1 MIFSNRLKYI
11 LSYELEIFEIHFIE
25 IDLVT
30 DRDADKVH
38 QMRRWLQITFANL
51 LSKYT
56 LSICS

>member
-30 DRDADKVH
+30 DSLSVIGMQTKSI
-38 QMRRWLQITFANL
+38 RREDGF
-51 LSKYT
+51 K
-56 LSICS
+56 